1 MHTGKKIR
9 MKSIFRDDGR
19 TVIVALDHGGIA
31 GPLPGIENPAQTIKE
46 AIEGGA
52 DAILTTRGF
61 VQRSEEV
68 WRRDTG
74 IIMRLSGGFTV
85 LRGRFEEE
93 LISTVEAALRFGA
106 CGVAVTVKFGHERE
120 GEFIRNASAISDQC
134 ELWGVPFMIEAM
146 AQGMLNGK
154 QLAGPADPLGIAMAA
169 RMAQELGAD
178 IIKTYYTGSQ
188 DTFTNVVTGC
198 PVPIVILGGEKT
210 ENEEQLFQNILDS
223 LEAGGSGVAIG
234 RNIWQGG
241 KTQKMTRA
249 IVGLVHE
256 GWTLEQA
263 LLYVK

>member
-9 MKSIFRDDGR
+9 MKSIFREDGR
-19 TVIVALDHGGIA
+19 AVIVALDHGGIA

-46 AIEGGA
+46 AVEGGA

-61 VQRSEEV
+61 VQSSEEA
-68 WRRDTG
+68 WKRDTS

-85 LRGRFEEE
+85 LRGKFEEE

-120 GEFIRNASAISDQC
+120 GDFIRNASTVSDQC

-154 QLAGPADPLGIAMAA
+154 QLSGPADALGIAMAA

-188 DTFTNVVTGC
+188 ETFANVVSGC
-198 PVPIVILGGEKT
+198 PVPIVILGGEKI
-210 ENEEQLFQNILDS
+210 ENEEQLFQNILES
-223 LEAGGSGVAIG
+223 LEAGGAGVAIG

-241 KTQKMTRA
+241 KTRKMTRA

-256 GWTLEQA
+256 GWTIEQA